1 MRYKLTLDAD
11 KGEERFAVTR
21 EIVIRQGDALSYEL
35 DIDVRQGGEE
45 FDLRGYAV
53 RLYATKPDGSAVIDG
68 DHLAVTDARTGH
80 LLYTVPPQ
88 LVDTVGTV
96 APCYLR
102 ITDAQNTDEY
112 SLSTDSFRLKVVKGV
127 GANLASGEYI
137 PEIDGLLADMDR
149 QLSDFSQA
157 EETRASGEEAR
168 ETAEQDRAEAERLR
182 REAETARL
190 ANESSRTSAEDDR
203 AAAES
208 SRVTAEQARAAA
220 EAERAA
226 EFAIFESKAQE
237 WVPRIL
243 VEGEYDPVTRK
254 PTLEADEFCTV
265 YMAPSADSADM
276 NAYDEYMWVPDD
288 SEAGGHFEKLGASSV
303 DFPAATAD
311 EVAGILDGTV
321 TQGGAGITVTAMA
334 ALKAGFDDAYAA
346 AEHSHAI
353 ADVTGL
359 RAELDDLDAAI
370 GKLPT
375 MADVDAKAGTGSGEE
390 KVDSADVKGS
400 PGEGGYMDVYAKKG
414 DDALMLRAWDAGTVE
429 MIRFDGD
436 GYESDWELNAHHL
449 LSDIR
454 GSATDLS
461 YAALRALKPGC
472 YLVPSTA
479 ANQPT
484 SGQGDGNLMV
494 GRVSGNRVWAVLAY
508 NTGAVYSAYGYE
520 HQGSTANF
528 GWRRVDNT
536 EPALLRTNRGMLTDL
551 SWSAL
556 YQLAQTAPGTYL
568 VSDQATGG
576 PYSGRYGNLFLAASG
591 GNRVV
596 ALVAYDNGP
605 VFAMYA
611 SDASHWTRID
621 NGAVTLSTIGGTLG
635 ISKGGTGQT
644 TVAGI
649 IATLFGNSQ
658 NPANRA
664 YVPVFGSGCNY
675 NGFETFAQLRADM
688 GISNSSSYALKVGS
702 FIIQGGAVYMGDGL
716 AAGRYVKTI
725 NFSPAFS
732 ALPVVLVSY
741 NINTGDTSTAM
752 NREFAFA
759 QSQSSKTSCKINCYM
774 GTAGET
780 GFCWM
785 AIGPA

>member
-68 DHLAVTDARTGH
+68 ENLAVTDAQTGH

-102 ITDAQNTDEY
+102 ITDAQNADEY
-112 SLSTDSFRLKVVKGV
+112 SLSTDSFKLKVVKGV

-137 PEIDGLLADMDR
+137 PEIDGLLVDMDK
-149 QLSDFSQA
+149 QLSDFGQA
-157 EETRASGEEAR
+157 EESRASGEEAR

-190 ANESSRTSAEDDR
+190 SNESSRTSAEDSR

-220 EAERAA
+220 ETDRAA
-226 EFAIFESKAQE
+226 EFAVFEAKAQE

-243 VEGEYDPVTRK
+243 AEGEYDPMTRK
-254 PTLEADEFCTV
+254 PTLAAGEFCTV

-321 TQGGAGITVTAMA
+321 IQGGAGITVTAMA
-334 ALKAGFDDAYAA
+334 ALKAGFDDEYAA

-359 RAELDDLDAAI
+359 RGELDDLDAAI
-370 GKLPT
+370 GKLPV
-375 MADVDAKAGTGSGEE
+375 MADIPPVEVDGPSSATFASWNSGGPVESLEWSGANGAQLRVRPDGLLSLYPAGTGKLAQTGAHWSIDATRALE
-390 KVDSADVKGS
+390 DV
-400 PGEGGYMDVYAKKG
+400 
-414 DDALMLRAWDAGTVE
+414 
-429 MIRFDGD
+429 
-436 GYESDWELNAHHL
+436 
-449 LSDIR
+449 R

-461 YAALRALKPGC
+461 YAALHALQPGC

-494 GRVSGNRVWAVLAY
+494 GRAASNRVWAVLAY

-520 HQGSTANF
+520 NQGSAANF
-528 GWRRVDNT
+528 GWRR
-536 EPALLRTNRGMLTDL
+536 
-551 SWSAL
+551 
-556 YQLAQTAPGTYL
+556 
-568 VSDQATGG
+568 
-576 PYSGRYGNLFLAASG
+576 
-591 GNRVV
+591 
-596 ALVAYDNGP
+596 
-605 VFAMYA
+605 
-611 SDASHWTRID
+611 ID
-621 NGAVTLSTIGGTLG
+621 NAAVTLSSLGAAASSHNHSAANITSGTLAVGRGGSGLTASPSMLTNLGSTAAASVFAASPRPGVTGTLG
-635 ISKGGTGQT
+635 LGNGGTGAT
-644 TVAGI
+644 TAAAARTNLGI
-649 IATLFGNSQ
+649 SGSSGMSPWNSTWSMTVGSCKMCCGKVQIDSVPARGYTLRQVS
-658 NPANRA
+658 
-664 YVPVFGSGCNY
+664 VPTGFFK
-675 NGFETFAQLRADM
+675 NGFLVWLTETVDRYDQPDAGLMNYMAVNMNASTSSWQLEVTN
-688 GISNSSSYALKVGS
+688 GFGYA
-702 FIIQGGAVYMGDGL
+702 AVARCAWL
-716 AAGRYVKTI
+716 
-725 NFSPAFS
+725 
-732 ALPVVLVSY
+732 
-741 NINTGDTSTAM
+741 
-752 NREFAFA
+752 
-759 QSQSSKTSCKINCYM
+759 
-774 GTAGET
+774 
-780 GFCWM
+780 
-785 AIGPA
+785 AIGC